1 MTTHPES
8 AIPVS
13 PPIYRRERRWVPV
26 IAVIAVIALVDGGAR
41 IVGAASAQPAGPARD
56 VGGAVRIQ
64 PLAGWGATEQ
74 QGGTTSELVLSRGG
88 VTLDVIAIVGSNGTA
103 DEVAGRYVQEILRPR
118 FDELTIGQPDA
129 STLASG
135 LPVIRFGYV
144 GVASGVPTEGVVTA
158 AVAQATAAVF
168 DAFAPKGDLAWAAP
182 DLETM
187 IRGAEVG

>member
-1 MTTHPES
+1 MTTHPEA
-8 AIPVS
+8 AIPVP
-13 PPIYRRERRWVPV
+13 PPIRRRERRWVPV
-26 IAVIAVIALVDGGAR
+26 IAVVAVIALVDGAAR

-64 PLAGWGATEQ
+64 PLAGWGASEQ
-74 QGGTTSELVLSRGG
+74 HGGVTPELVLFRGG
-88 VTLDVIAIVGSNGTA
+88 VTLDVIAVVGFSGTA
-103 DEVAGRYVQEILRPR
+103 NEIASRYVQEVLDPR
-118 FDELTIGQPDA
+118 FDDLTIGQPDEG
-129 STLASG
+129 TLDSG

-144 GVASGVPTEGVVTA
+144 GVASGVPTEGAVTA
-158 AVAQATAAVF
+158 AVAPATAAVF